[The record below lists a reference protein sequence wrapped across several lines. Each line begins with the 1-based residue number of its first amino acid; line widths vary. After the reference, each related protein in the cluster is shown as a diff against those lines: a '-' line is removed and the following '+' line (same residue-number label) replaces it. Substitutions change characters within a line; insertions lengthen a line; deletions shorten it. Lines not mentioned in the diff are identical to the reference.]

1 MPSGK
6 APAGLNVN
14 VTIPEDVT
22 RDTVGFARRILG
34 PLAELADLFGD
45 KVRLLRYKSAVKT
58 LNRAAEIA
66 KEGGFK
72 PEEIPIKFLIPFI
85 EDCSLEQEDS
95 PLIEQWASLLAS
107 ASKGF
112 DPLHVAIKDV
122 LKNISSKEAQLLETL
137 GSTIDPTLFSDDVSS
152 HQIIEHINVNIR
164 GVIAEHAR
172 NFKIRMPDDDFDL
185 MLHELVTLPVI
196 PVFYQIP
203 YTQGVTR
210 TVETNFST
218 TDKGSIFLL
227 ERLEILKVEEA
238 RFKLSDDPQISDLV
252 LAYAHLTAF
261 GVEVFQQ
268 CCDLSG
274 SKKPKPSKKKA

>member
-6 APAGLNVN
+6 GKAGLNVN
-14 VTIPEDVT
+14 VTVPDDVT
-22 RDTVGFARRILG
+22 RDTMGFARRILG
-34 PLAELADLFGD
+34 PLAEIGDLFSE
-45 KVRLLRYKSAVKT
+45 KIRLFRYKSAVKT

-122 LKNISSKEAQLLETL
+122 LKNISSKEAKLLETL
-137 GSTIDPTLFSDDVSS
+137 GSTIEPKLFSDDVSS

-164 GVIAEHAR
+164 GVIAEHAHD
-172 NFKIRMPDDDFDL
+172 FKIGMPDDDFDV

-196 PVFYQIP
+196 PIFYQIP

-227 ERLEILKVEEA
+227 ERLEILKVQEA
-238 RFKLSDDPQISDLV
+238 RFKLSEDPQISDLV

-268 CCDLSG
+268 CVRSSAG
-274 SKKPKPSKKKA
+274 KTPKSSRKKA

>member
-1 MPSGK
+1 MPDSKGS
-6 APAGLNVN
+6 AGVN
-14 VTIPEDVT
+14 ITVPEDVT
-22 RDTVGFARRILG
+22 RDTMGFARRILG
-34 PLAELADLFGD
+34 PLAEVADLFSD
-45 KVRLLRYKSAVKT
+45 KVRLIRYKSAVKT

-112 DPLHVAIKDV
+112 DPLHVAIRDV
-122 LKNISSKEAQLLETL
+122 LKNISSKEAQLLKTL
-137 GSTIDPTLFSDDVSS
+137 GSTIEPKLFSDDVSS

-164 GVIAEHAR
+164 GVIAEHAC
-172 NFKIRMPDDDFDL
+172 NFKIAMPDDDFDI

-196 PVFYQIP
+196 PIFYQIP
-203 YTQGVTR
+203 HTQGVTR

-218 TDKGSIFLL
+218 TDRGSIFLL
-227 ERLEILKVEEA
+227 ERLEILEVQEA
-238 RFKLSDDPQISDLV
+238 RFTLSDDPQVSDLV
-252 LAYAHLTAF
+252 LTYAHLTAF

-268 CCDLSG
+268 CVGLSG
-274 SKKPKPSKKKA
+274 GKKRKPPQKK

>member
-6 APAGLNVN
+6 SPAGLNVN
-14 VTIPEDVT
+14 VTVPDDVT
-22 RDTVGFARRILG
+22 RDTMGFARRILG
-34 PLAELADLFGD
+34 PLAEIGDLFSD
-45 KVRLLRYKSAVKT
+45 KVRLIRYKSAVKT

-66 KEGGFK
+66 KEGGLK

-122 LKNISSKEAQLLETL
+122 LKNISSKEAKLLETL
-137 GSTIDPTLFSDDVSS
+137 GSTIDKDIFTDHVSS
-152 HQIIEHINVNIR
+152 HQISEHINVNIR
-164 GVIAEHAR
+164 GLIGEHAR
-172 NFKIRMPDDDFDL
+172 DFKVGTSDADFDVV
-185 MLHELVTLPVI
+185 LHELVTLPVI
-196 PVFYQIP
+196 PIFYQIP
-203 YTQGVTR
+203 HTQGVTR
-210 TVETNFST
+210 IVETNFST

-227 ERLEILKVEEA
+227 ERLEILKVQEA
-238 RFKLSDDPQISDLV
+238 RFKLSEDLQISDLV

-261 GVEVFQQ
+261 GVEVFHQ
-268 CCDLSG
+268 CVDSSAG
-274 SKKPKPSKKKA
+274 KKSTSPRKKV